1 MTQELWAAIAM
12 YAIKFGLQAAI
23 DLAKSIKAGGGIDTA
38 IAALERAE
46 AKSAQT
52 YLDEAK
58 ATAAL
63 AAAVVA
69 PTPTI
74 SDGV

>member
-1 MTQELWAAIAM
+1 MTQELWASIAM
-12 YAIKFGLQAAI
+12 YAVKFGLQAAI

-46 AKSAQT
+46 AKSAQD

-58 ATAAL
+58 ANAAL
-63 AAAVVA
+63 ATI
-69 PTPTI
+69 TPNP
-74 SDGV
+74 